1 MEGIRIIQPGILA
14 TIQDLGRSGYQQY
27 GMPVS
32 GAMDPFAL
40 QVGNILVGNVRGE
53 AAVEITYPG
62 FEAEFLTDCVFAVT
76 GGDLGAKL
84 DGRYISMW
92 KAYRAQ
98 KGSRL
103 IFTELRTG
111 CRSYLAVSGGID
123 VPVVMGSKSTY
134 LRGKI
139 GGLEGRK
146 LQAGDILH
154 LGPSRTSW
162 DAFVGRRMPVTC
174 IPSYLSSCE
183 IRVILGPQHEAFT
196 KESLQKFLGTPYKIG
211 KEADRMGY
219 RLEGERLEHLEGPDI
234 ISDGI
239 ALGAI
244 QVPGHGKPIIMLAD
258 RQTTGGYTKIAT
270 VISVDIPKLAQMKPG
285 DEISFSVV
293 SLEEAHR
300 LLREQEALLQ
310 RLEDQAPS
318 PTSREYRMK
327 IGGTLFDISV
337 EDWADF
343 K

>member
-14 TIQDLGRSGYQQY
+14 TIQDLGRRGYQQY

-40 QVGNILVGNVRGE
+40 QAANILAGNERGE

-62 FEAEFLTDCVFAVT
+62 FEGEFLTDCIFAIT
-76 GGDLGAKL
+76 GGDLGVKL

-92 KAYRAQ
+92 KTYRAQ

-103 IFTELRTG
+103 LFTELRGG
-111 CRSYLAVSGGID
+111 CRSYLAINGGID

-154 LGPSRTSW
+154 LGSNRTGG
-162 DAFVGRRMPVTC
+162 DELAGRRMPVSC
-174 IPSYLSSCE
+174 IPSYPSTCE
-183 IRVILGPQHEAFT
+183 IRVTLGPQHEAFT
-196 KESLQKFLGTPYKIG
+196 KESLQKFLETPYRIS
-211 KEADRMGY
+211 KESDRMGY
-219 RLEGERLEHLEGPDI
+219 RLEGKRLEHLEGPDI

-239 ALGAI
+239 ALGAV
-244 QVPGHGKPIIMLAD
+244 QVPGHGMPIVMLAD

-285 DEISFSVV
+285 DEITFSVISV
-293 SLEEAHR
+293 EDAHR

-310 RLEDQAPS
+310 RLRDQAPS
-318 PTSREYRMK
+318 SASREYSMK
-327 IGGTLFDISV
+327 IDGTRYDISV
-337 EDWADF
+337 EDWVDF

>member
-1 MEGIRIIQPGILA
+1 MEGVRIIQAGILA
-14 TIQDLGRSGYQQY
+14 TIQDLGRRGYQKY

-32 GAMDPFAL
+32 GAMDSFAL
-40 QVGNILVGNVRGE
+40 QVGNILVGNERGE
-53 AAVEITYPG
+53 AAIEITYPG

-92 KAYRAQ
+92 KSYRAQ

-103 IFTELRTG
+103 IFTELRAG
-111 CRSYLAVSGGID
+111 CRSYLAVNGGID
-123 VPVVMGSKSTY
+123 VPIVMGSKSTY

-139 GGLEGRK
+139 GGFEGRK

-154 LGPSRTSW
+154 LASDRTGW
-162 DAFVGRRMPVTC
+162 DELVGRRMPVSC
-174 IPSYLSSCE
+174 IPSYPSGCE
-183 IRVILGPQHEAFT
+183 ILVILGPQHEAFT
-196 KESLQKFLGTPYKIG
+196 KESLEKFLGTPYRIG
-211 KEADRMGY
+211 KESDRMGY

-244 QVPGHGKPIIMLAD
+244 QVPGHGMPIVMLAD

-270 VISVDIPKLAQMKPG
+270 VITVDIPKLAQMKPG
-285 DEISFSVV
+285 DEISFSVI
-293 SLEEAHR
+293 SLKEAHR

-310 RLEDQAPS
+310 RLKDWPPS
-318 PTSREYRMK
+318 PASREYRMK
-327 IGGTLFDISV
+327 IDGISYDICV
-337 EDWADF
+337 EDWVDF